1 MSASSDDAK
10 ALSTDLVAPDA
21 VEAFLERNPSFL
33 NDHPELLQT
42 LVPPQFDHGSGVV
55 DMQMFMLD
63 RLRDQLKRVKQREK
77 LLLSAVE
84 TNSRIQRRVYRAID
98 ALLAAQ
104 SLEDL
109 VRCIVD
115 DLPSQFDVT
124 KVALCL
130 ETDKPLSDQVSSA
143 GLLALL
149 PGTINS
155 FGDIHRLV
163 LLLANTRGDKAIFGS
178 SASKIQSMAHLRL
191 DLSAEA
197 PRGLL
202 VLGSTEPDTFD
213 SNQSTDLLAFFAQV
227 LERCVQRWLNG
238 DY

>member
-10 ALSTDLVAPDA
+10 ALSTDSVAPDA

-33 NDHPELLQT
+33 NDRPALLQN

-63 RLRDQLKRVKQREK
+63 RLREQLKRAKQREK
-77 LLLSAVE
+77 SLLAAVE
-84 TNSRIQRRVYRAID
+84 ANSKIQRRVYRAVD
-98 ALLAAQ
+98 VLLAAQ
-104 SLEDL
+104 SIEDL
-109 VRCIVD
+109 TRCVVD

-124 KVALCL
+124 KAALCI
-130 ETDKPLSDQVSSA
+130 ETDKPLPESAVRA
-143 GLLALL
+143 GLVMLP

-155 FGDIHRLV
+155 VGHVHRLV
-163 LLLANTRGDKAIFGS
+163 LLLANTKGDKAIFGGG
-178 SASKIQSMAHLRL
+178 AGKIHSMAHLRL
-191 DLSAEA
+191 DLGARA

-202 VLGSTEPDTFD
+202 ALGSTEPDAFD
-213 SNQSTDLLAFFAQV
+213 PNQGTDLLAFFAQV

-238 DY
+238 YL